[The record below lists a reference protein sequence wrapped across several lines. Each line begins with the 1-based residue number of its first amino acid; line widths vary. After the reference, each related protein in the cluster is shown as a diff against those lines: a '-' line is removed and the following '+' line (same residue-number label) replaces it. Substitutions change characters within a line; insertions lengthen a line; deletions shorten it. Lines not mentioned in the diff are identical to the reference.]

1 VLAGT
6 IDMRP
11 LATTG
16 GRVRRLLPARWL
28 AAIRTQ
34 ADSRWEATGDVARES
49 RWRIRAA
56 AGLGSA
62 AYTFF
67 LVAEGSGVLHDAPL
81 ERAVDLTHDIAGATL
96 CALMFLLT
104 LWGRI
109 RDRHVLTLA
118 LVLEL
123 LISALISLMNT
134 WAGYLHSGHLPGL
147 TWVVPIMLLFALL
160 VPAPPREL
168 FLVSSACAATMPLG
182 IAALAANGRVLAR
195 APDYWASSLAAIVG
209 LGLAVVA
216 ARTLYG
222 ARREVAA
229 AQRMGG
235 YELVRLIDQG
245 GMGAVW
251 EARHLMLA
259 RPAAVKLI
267 LGERL
272 QAAAEAREAVVQR
285 FTREAQITASLRS
298 PYTVQLFDFG
308 VTSDGALYYAMELL
322 QGMNLEHYL
331 GRHGALEPRRAV
343 HWLRQICHSLGEA
356 HASGLTHRDLKPS
369 NLLVC
374 HYGREHDFVK
384 VLDFGLARRSAAADE
399 PKLTRQGAWL
409 GTPGWMAP
417 EQIFAG
423 AVDARTDLYA
433 LGCVAYWLLSG
444 ERLFETDEQAEL
456 LRLHAQ
462 GEPVRLAERAHQ
474 PIPPALEAVVMACVA
489 KDAGARPRDAD
500 EVSARLA
507 ASVPGEPWTSAD
519 AEAWWNANRD
529 AR

>member
-1 VLAGT
+1 
-6 IDMRP
+6 M
-11 LATTG
+11 
-16 GRVRRLLPARWL
+16 RRLLPARWL

-34 ADSRWEATGDVARES
+34 ADSRWEPTGDLALDS
-49 RWRIRAA
+49 RRRIRVA
-56 AGLGSA
+56 AGLGAA
-62 AYTFF
+62 AYTYF
-67 LVAEGSGVLHDAPL
+67 LIAEWSGVLHDAPL
-81 ERAVDLTHDIAGATL
+81 ERVIDLAHDVAGATL
-96 CALMFLLT
+96 CTLLFLVT
-104 LWGRI
+104 LWDRMPT
-109 RDRHVLTLA
+109 RHVLTLA
-118 LVLEL
+118 LALEL
-123 LISALISLMNT
+123 LISALISVMNT

-160 VPAPPREL
+160 VPAPPSQL
-168 FLVSSACAATMPLG
+168 FLVSTACAATMPLG
-182 IAALAANGRVLAR
+182 IAALAANGRVVAH

-209 LGLAVVA
+209 LELAIVA

-222 ARREVAA
+222 ARRAAAA

-245 GMGAVW
+245 GMGEVW

-267 LGERL
+267 LAERL
-272 QAAAEAREAVVQR
+272 QAAAEAREAAVQR
-285 FTREAQITASLRS
+285 FTREAQVTASLRS

-308 VTSDGALYYAMELL
+308 VTSEGVLYYAMELL
-322 QGMNLEHYL
+322 EGLNLEHYVS
-331 GRHGALEPRRAV
+331 RHGALEPRRAV

-356 HASGLTHRDLKPS
+356 HANGLTHRDLKPS

-384 VLDFGLARRSAAADE
+384 VLDFGLARRAAVADE

-423 AVDARTDLYA
+423 ALDARADLYA
-433 LGCVAYWLLSG
+433 LGCVAYWLLAG
-444 ERLFETDEQAEL
+444 ERLFETEEQAEM
-456 LRLHAQ
+456 LRLHVQ
-462 GEPVRLAERAHQ
+462 SQPTPLGERAKQ

-489 KDAGARPRDAD
+489 KDPAARPRDAD
-500 EVSARLA
+500 DVSARLA
-507 ASVPGEPWTSAD
+507 ASVPGDPWTSAE
-519 AEAWWNANRD
+519 AEAWWSANGDR
-529 AR
+529 R